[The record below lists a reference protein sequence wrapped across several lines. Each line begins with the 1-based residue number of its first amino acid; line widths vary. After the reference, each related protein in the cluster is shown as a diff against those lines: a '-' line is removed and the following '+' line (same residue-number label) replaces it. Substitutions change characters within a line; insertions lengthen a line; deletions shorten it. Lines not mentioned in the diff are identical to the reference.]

1 LFWFRSVGPSI
12 NPTFPPTP
20 RHIDRSFYAPP
31 CRPPYLLLSN
41 PSQLATIRRNIFYT
55 SNIASFVR
63 CRVLRNSKLQIVFTF
78 FHPRAGAT
86 LRGSN
91 AIKNQLQMRS
101 STDRVAAAAASHLP
115 RKSVPRPADGLKEVS
130 KRTMQKHT
138 TMATIAQRGK
148 RETMNGKPT
157 VPRIH
162 HAPNVRNG
170 AAGQKD

>member
-12 NPTFPPTP
+12 NPTFPLTP

-78 FHPRAGAT
+78 FHPRAGTT

-91 AIKNQLQMRS
+91 GIKNPCTQVFDSQKRQRV
-101 STDRVAAAAASHLP
+101 STNAQN
-115 RKSVPRPADGLKEVS
+115 VPRPGFATSKSSSHNVS
-130 KRTMQKHT
+130 NRSISQHV
-138 TMATIAQRGK
+138 QRCG
-148 RETMNGKPT
+148 
-157 VPRIH
+157 V
-162 HAPNVRNG
+162 
-170 AAGQKD
+170 